1 MAYLIA
7 SLAIETSISP
17 NELLKLD
24 DEMLRH
30 LIQVLNDRSKEI
42 KNATKRNRR

>member
-1 MAYLIA
+1 MAYMIA
-7 SLAIETSISP
+7 SLAVELKISP

-30 LIQVLNDRSKEI
+30 IIQVLNDRSKEM
-42 KNATKRNRR
+42 KNANKRNRR